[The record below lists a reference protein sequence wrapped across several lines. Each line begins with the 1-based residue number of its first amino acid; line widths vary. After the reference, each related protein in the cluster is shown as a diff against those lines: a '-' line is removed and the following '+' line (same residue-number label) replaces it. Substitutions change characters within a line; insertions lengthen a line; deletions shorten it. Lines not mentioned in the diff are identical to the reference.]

1 MLKIN
6 HINKVYLL
14 QNKYFVMEYNENK
27 ELVLN
32 IKTGK
37 EEILDNSILQG
48 KKKYIY
54 QDGNDYQEHIELENI
69 DSIILRSN
77 IELINKT
84 NQKIVS
90 SPYLIEIKDTK
101 NSFLFIDPCLNQTY
115 TRKNHYILKIY
126 GNSKEDY
133 IYKQNNST
141 RLFNILITLK
151 LCNFL
156 KPLIAIDEEDVI

>member
-1 MLKIN
+1 MHKVN

-14 QNKYFVMEYNENK
+14 QNNYFVMEYNENQN
-27 ELVLN
+27 LVLN
-32 IKTGK
+32 IKTGQ
-37 EEILDNSILQG
+37 EEIIDNSILTG

-54 QDGNDYQEHIELENI
+54 QEGNDYQEYIELENI

-101 NSFLFIDPCLNQTY
+101 NSILFIDPCLNQTY

-126 GNSKEDY
+126 GNSKEEY
-133 IYKQNNST
+133 IYKLAKKT
-141 RLFNILITLK
+141 KLFNILITLK
-151 LCNFL
+151 ICNFL
-156 KPLIAIDEEDVI
+156 KPIIAIDEEDRI